1 MSAQAQS
8 SGPRR
13 TLALLALVA
22 AGESVFFLPFVLARI
37 FRPTLLEVFGLTNVQ
52 LGAAFLLYGIV
63 GMVAYFLGGPLAD
76 RFAPRLLL
84 AVALVTTAA
93 GGLLMAS
100 GPSFA
105 AFKWLFAY
113 WGFTTIALFWSA
125 LIKATREWGGKSLQ
139 GAAFGLL
146 DGGRGL
152 MTAVTGSVVV
162 AIYAGLL
169 PAAVETATLAQRTA
183 AFHQIIL
190 IMTGI
195 TCASAVFVWFTL
207 PHKPSAAPKESAVFD
222 FNVIKHALRLPA
234 VWVQAIIVV
243 CAYVGF
249 KATDDFSL
257 YAKEVLRF
265 NEVDAARL
273 GLVSLWMR
281 PIGAIGAGLL
291 ADRLSAGRMTLLSFA
306 LIAMGAALLAT
317 GLVGAGMVAVFLLSV
332 VTASLGIFALR
343 GLYYAIMGEARIPLT
358 ITGTAVG
365 VVSVLGYTPD
375 VFMGPLMGYLLDG
388 TPGAGGHRQ
397 VFAVVAAFAVVG
409 AIASVVFLRLTRGE
423 NTPRPAAA

>member
-1 MSAQAQS
+1 M

-37 FRPTLLEVFGLTNVQ
+37 FRPTMLEVFGLTNVQ
-52 LGAAFLLYGIV
+52 LGAAFSLYGIV
-63 GMVAYFLGGPLAD
+63 GMAAYFLGGPLAD
-76 RFAPRLLL
+76 RFAPRALL
-84 AVALVTTAA
+84 AAALVTTAA
-93 GGLLMAS
+93 GGLLLA
-100 GPSFA
+100 GDPSFA

-125 LIKATREWGGKSLQ
+125 LIKATREWGGESLQ

-152 MTAVTGSVVV
+152 VTAVTGSALV
-162 AIYAGLL
+162 AIYASLL
-169 PAAVETATLAQRTA
+169 PAAVETAGLAQRAA
-183 AFHQIIL
+183 AFRQIIL
-190 IMTGI
+190 IMTGL
-195 TCASAVFVWFTL
+195 TCASALFLWFAL
-207 PHKPSAAPKESAVFD
+207 PRGQNAAPRGKAVSGLD
-222 FNVIKHALRLPA
+222 GVRRALRLPA
-234 VWVQAIIVV
+234 VRLQAFIVI

-249 KATDDFSL
+249 KSTDNFSL
-257 YAKEVLRF
+257 YAKEVLGLH
-265 NEVDAARL
+265 EVDAARL

-281 PIGAIGAGLL
+281 PVGAIGAGLL
-291 ADRLSAGRMTLLSFA
+291 ADRLGAGRMTVAGFA
-306 LIAMGAALLAT
+306 LIALGSAVLAAGMA
-317 GLVGAGMVAVFLLSV
+317 GAGAVAMFLLGI

-343 GLYYAIMGEARIPLT
+343 GLYYAIMGEGRVPLA

-375 VFMGPLMGYLLDG
+375 VFMGPLTGYLIDA

-397 VFAVVAAFAVVG
+397 VFAVVTAFAAAG
-409 AIASVVFLRLTRGE
+409 LLASIAFIRLTR
-423 NTPRPAAA
+423 RPASA

>member
-1 MSAQAQS
+1 MSAQS
-8 SGPRR
+8 RPSGFRR
-13 TLALLALVA
+13 GLALLALIA

-37 FRPTLLEVFGLTNVQ
+37 FRPTLLEVFDLTNVQ
-52 LGAAFLLYGIV
+52 LGTAFSLYGIV
-63 GMVAYFLGGPLAD
+63 GMAAYFLGGPLAD
-76 RFAPRLLL
+76 RFAPRALL
-84 AVALVTTAA
+84 ATALVTTAA

-125 LIKATREWGGKSLQ
+125 LIKATREWGGESLQ

-162 AIYAGLL
+162 AIYASLL
-169 PAAVETATLAQRTA
+169 PAAVETASLAQRTA
-183 AFHQIIL
+183 AFQQIIL

-195 TCASAVFVWFTL
+195 TCVAALFVWFTL
-207 PHKPSAAPKESAVFD
+207 PRRKDDVAKDTTVFD
-222 FNVIKHALRLPA
+222 FNVIKQALRLPS
-234 VWVQAIIVV
+234 VWLQAIIVV

-257 YAKEVLRF
+257 YAKEVLGF

-291 ADRLSAGRMTLLSFA
+291 ADRLSAGRMTVLSFG
-306 LIAMGAALLAT
+306 LIATGAAVLAT
-317 GLVGAGMVAVFLLSV
+317 GLIGAGTVAVFLLSI

-375 VFMGPLMGYLLDG
+375 VFMGPLMGALLDG

-397 VFAVVAAFAVVG
+397 VFAVVAAFAVAGV
-409 AIASVVFLRLTRGE
+409 IASLVFLRLTRGG
-423 NTPRPAAA
+423 NGAQTAAA